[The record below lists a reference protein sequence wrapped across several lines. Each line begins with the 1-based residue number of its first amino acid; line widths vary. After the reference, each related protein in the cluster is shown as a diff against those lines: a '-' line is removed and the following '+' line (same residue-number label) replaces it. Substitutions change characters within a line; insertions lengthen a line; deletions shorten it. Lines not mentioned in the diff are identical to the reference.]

1 MITALL
7 LAAGV
12 LITLFSLPKA
22 GFLFLVLLI
31 TGLALYEWRKLFSF
45 RQSALHVCSPA
56 LYLAF
61 CALLYSAPGVHLGL
75 LTLFVL
81 LWCVLIIIV
90 TLYPRGQ
97 GIYYRRSLLAFLG
110 LLLLSGGWL
119 GFVSIISIEGYSGK
133 FWIVWMLLLTTCI
146 DVGAFF
152 GGRMLGKRKLAPQ
165 VSPAKT
171 IEGSLSGVILGMLIC
186 SPIAIAFFGMSLV
199 GSFLL
204 TLGLSVVA
212 IFGDLVESLMK
223 RLSGAKDSGS
233 ILPGHGGVLD
243 RVDSILAVAPFLAW
257 SLR

>member
-1 MITALL
+1 MITALS

-31 TGLALYEWRKLFSF
+31 TGLALYEWRKLFNF
-45 RQSALHVCSPA
+45 QQSILNACSPV

-61 CALLYSAPGVHLGL
+61 CAFLYSVPEIHSEL
-75 LTLFVL
+75 LTLVVL
-81 LWCVLIIIV
+81 LWGALIIFV

-97 GIYYRRSLLAFLG
+97 EIYNRHSLLAFLG

-119 GFVSIISIEGYSGK
+119 GFVSIISIEGDSGK

-152 GGRMLGKRKLAPQ
+152 GGRMLGKRKLAPR

-186 SPIAIAFFGMSLV
+186 SPIAITFFDMSLV
-199 GSFLL
+199 GSILL
-204 TLGLSVVA
+204 TLCLSVIA
-212 IFGDLVESLMK
+212 IFGDLVESLIK
-223 RLSGAKDSGS
+223 RLSGVKDSGS